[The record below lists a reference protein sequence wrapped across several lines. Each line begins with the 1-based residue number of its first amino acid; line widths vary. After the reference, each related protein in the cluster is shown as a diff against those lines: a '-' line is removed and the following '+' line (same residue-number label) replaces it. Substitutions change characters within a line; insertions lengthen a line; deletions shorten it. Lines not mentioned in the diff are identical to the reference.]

1 MMDGQWLP
9 WVMTEGQVL
18 SKAET
23 ACKLRM
29 TKELRVKRSWTVV
42 AMMTIFAT
50 ASSIAQSPS
59 PAAPPAATP
68 GKFVDVTAAKGVS
81 FTAVASHTSRKYLL
95 ETMGS
100 GVAVFDYDND
110 GRLDLF
116 FVNGAPLDDPT
127 QKGTVPQKRSPKD
140 WNRLYHQRK
149 DATFEDV
156 TDLVS
161 VCDTCI
167 DR

>member
-1 MMDGQWLP
+1 K
-9 WVMTEGQVL
+9 L
-18 SKAET
+18 S
-23 ACKLRM
+23 M

-81 FTAVASHTSRKYLL
+81 FTTVASHTSRKYLL

-110 GRLDLF
+110 GRLDIFLA
-116 FVNGAPLDDPT
+116 NGARIDDPM
-127 QKGTVPQKRSPKD
+127 QKGVILQKDGPS
-140 WNRLYHQRK
+140 Y
-149 DATFEDV
+149 
-156 TDLVS
+156 
-161 VCDTCI
+161 
-167 DR
+167 